1 MEQLPNDILELIGR
15 KLHQLYMI
23 ELKDEIYE
31 ECLEYEWRKE
41 NDYDDDDEMDEDYY
55 PSTDESEDDY

>member
-41 NDYDDDDEMDEDYY
+41 NDDDDSDEDYY
-55 PSTDESEDDY
+55 PSTDESEDDYEY

>member
-41 NDYDDDDEMDEDYY
+41 NDDDDDDDLDEDYY

>member
-41 NDYDDDDEMDEDYY
+41 NDYDDDDDLDEDYY